1 MPEGLLRRWEVL
13 VATASGIGAVAG
25 LVLATHHQTRQ
36 MEIESNRDAVAITQR
51 VDERLIETGRRI
63 TELANSDREGEAKE
77 ALMEFE
83 LESMLHTIEAYLED
97 ADTLGTASQR
107 RRLLLGT
114 LRTLDSRHSDLGG
127 HLQRNYPKAADLYS
141 ER

>member
-1 MPEGLLRRWEVL
+1 
-13 VATASGIGAVAG
+13 
-25 LVLATHHQTRQ
+25 
-36 MEIESNRDAVAITQR
+36 MEIESNRHAVEITQR
-51 VDERLIETGRRI
+51 VDELLIATGRRI
-63 TELANSDREGEAKE
+63 TELEHSDREAEAKN

-114 LRTLDSRHSDLGG
+114 LKSLDSHHSDLGG
-127 HLQRNYPKAADLYS
+127 HLKSYYPQAADLYS